1 MWKLTIEDDEGK
13 QTSLPLAHDEY
24 GVGRAEANAIRLT
37 DRNVSRKHAVLR
49 RNGQGWFVRDLSSYN
64 GTYVN
69 GARVAGEQL
78 IHNGDVVQLGD
89 YRLELIDEAA
99 AQPQAPDD
107 QGLGQLPVPVHHRP
121 DRLVVV
127 VGPTPG
133 AEFPLDREY
142 YTVGRAEDATISI
155 NHSSVSRLHAEL
167 ISLGNGRYEI
177 VDKQSANGIRIN
189 GVELKRGI
197 MEAGDALELGDVR
210 MRFVG
215 AGKIF
220 RANADHSQ
228 EIRTVGSFESVAA
241 SVRAVPVAPPR
252 RSSSIGKFVAIGV
265 VVGILAIAAV
275 VFALRGVPVPNHE
288 TVPTPPPTAT
298 GTSAVDEAG
307 NKLLAEARTLAQQGD
322 LEGAHSKLTQ
332 VGESSP
338 LREDPGFK
346 EIEGKWADE
355 LFTRAD
361 AATDPVEKRKLLNL
375 IASTPT
381 VDRERR
387 QRAADKLQDV
397 EPPAPGEPPPTQ
409 PRFSGTGTPATGKQA
424 GTAAPAPTTNPAAG
438 SSGEATP
445 GAGSDL
451 SNQSIKKAL
460 YGRVQGGKASIDE
473 IRMLK
478 AACSQLGDRACRD
491 MASSALQ
498 KKLGE

>member
-1 MWKLTIEDDEGK
+1 
-13 QTSLPLAHDEY
+13 
-24 GVGRAEANAIRLT
+24 
-37 DRNVSRKHAVLR
+37 
-49 RNGQGWFVRDLSSYN
+49 
-64 GTYVN
+64 
-69 GARVAGEQL
+69 
-78 IHNGDVVQLGD
+78 VVQLGD

-99 AQPQAPDD
+99 AQPAAPED

-197 MEAGDALELGDVR
+197 LEAGDALELGDVR
-210 MRFVG
+210 LRFVG

-220 RANADHSQ
+220 RASADNSQ

-241 SVRAVPVAPPR
+241 SVRAAPVLQPR

-275 VFALRGVPVPNHE
+275 VFALRGVPVPNHD
-288 TVPTPPPTAT
+288 PGAPPTTTPT
-298 GTSAVDEAG
+298 GSAAVDEAG
-307 NKLLAEARTLAQQGD
+307 NKLLSEARALAEQGN
-322 LEGAHSKLTQ
+322 LEAAHAKLIQ
-332 VGESSP
+332 VAESSP
-338 LREDPGFK
+338 VREDAAFK
-346 EIEGKWADE
+346 ALEGQWADE
-355 LFTRAD
+355 LFKRAEE
-361 AATDPVEKRKLLNL
+361 ATDPAEKRKLLNL

-387 QRAADKLQDV
+387 QRAANELQDV
-397 EPPAPGEPPPTQ
+397 EPPAPGDPPPTQ
-409 PRFSGTGTPATGKQA
+409 PRFSGTGTPTSSKQGATAPPG
-424 GTAAPAPTTNPAAG
+424 AATNPSAG
-438 SSGEATP
+438 SGGDTTP
-445 GAGSDL
+445 GAGGALD
-451 SNQSIKKAL
+451 NQSIKKQL
-460 YGRVQGGKASIDE
+460 YGRVSSGKANTDE

-478 AACSQLGDRACRD
+478 AACSQMGDRACRD
-491 MASSALQ
+491 MAAAALQ